1 MPSNIESGC
10 RMESDEHVLLKY
22 ISRSS
27 IVLSSSSNDR
37 LTIFCRS
44 PVKQSDMTLT
54 ANQYEN
60 AWDSNFLIESCDRNL
75 WASVAQT
82 RSDRPRDRIE
92 GNRSIRRNELRQ
104 IVQASEQ
111 SIHQTCQQ
119 LLHLSLSNPTHKC
132 CSGSSIFSFNSGDLF
147 SAPSRSSTEE
157 QQLGEPSF
165 SHPYQVQLTEGRLS
179 LSALDFI
186 TTDASSVRLLQISFC
201 RNSYKWG
208 PSDATYSQNYKHT
221 RKHTNTQWQTRRN
234 TSTQAQVNKDKH
246 TLTSTQ

>member
-165 SHPYQVQLTEGRLS
+165 SHPYHVQLTEGVSHCLLS
-179 LSALDFI
+179 IS
-186 TTDASSVRLLQISFC
+186 LQPTLPLFVFYRSRFV
-201 RNSYKWG
+201 
-208 PSDATYSQNYKHT
+208 ATLTNEDHRT
-221 RKHTNTQWQTRRN
+221 PPIHRITNTHANIRTHNDKHDETQAHKHKWTK
-234 TSTQAQVNKDKH
+234 TSTH
-246 TLTSTQ
+246 